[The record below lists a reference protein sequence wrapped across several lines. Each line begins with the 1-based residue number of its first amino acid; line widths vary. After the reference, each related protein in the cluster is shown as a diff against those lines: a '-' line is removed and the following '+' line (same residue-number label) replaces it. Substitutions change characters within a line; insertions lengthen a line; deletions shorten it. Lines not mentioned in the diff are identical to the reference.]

1 MEENSIDDKAPAK
14 QYLQMTIGGMGN
26 LSANPSILVML
37 LIPESE
43 AGRPIRE
50 VTEQLFPVPL
60 QPPLGQLYFP
70 RLVGALHRGPEPES
84 LLRSYLVSSGTSLL
98 SLKVTSEGDHLT
110 TMVTLRDREG
120 LTKSFSVPMVDALI
134 HAVLHGVPIYV
145 DRDILLSIGS
155 QVSFHFISDP
165 TETPTIRPER
175 VMPPYERITDFIRS
189 GSKPEEMD
197 EEMRKNVQVMLPR
210 QWEELGEIA
219 VETENYEWASY
230 LQELEGTH
238 PSDATTD
245 HE

>member
-1 MEENSIDDKAPAK
+1 MEENSIDDKASAK

-37 LIPESE
+37 LIPQSE
-43 AGRPIRE
+43 TGKPIRE

-70 RLVGALHRGPEPES
+70 RLVSTLHRGPEPES
-84 LLRSYLVSSGTSLL
+84 LLRSYLDTSGTRLL
-98 SLKVTSEGDHLT
+98 SIKVTSEGDHLT

-175 VMPPYERITDFIRS
+175 VMPPLREDHRLY
-189 GSKPEEMD
+189 PL
-197 EEMRKNVQVMLPR
+197 RK
-210 QWEELGEIA
+210 
-219 VETENYEWASY
+219 
-230 LQELEGTH
+230 
-238 PSDATTD
+238 
-245 HE
+245 

>member
-1 MEENSIDDKAPAK
+1 
-14 QYLQMTIGGMGN
+14 
-26 LSANPSILVML
+26 
-37 LIPESE
+37 
-43 AGRPIRE
+43 
-50 VTEQLFPVPL
+50 
-60 QPPLGQLYFP
+60 
-70 RLVGALHRGPEPES
+70 
-84 LLRSYLVSSGTSLL
+84 
-98 SLKVTSEGDHLT
+98 
-110 TMVTLRDREG
+110 MVTLRDREG

-175 VMPPYERITDFIRS
+175 EKSPYERTSDFIRS

-230 LQELEGTH
+230 LQGLEGTH